1 MREPPPTPSRSPRR
15 RAGSI
20 SSAAQTGR
28 NYVLVLVGLLAAGL
42 VLECAR
48 HLIRRDEPAPPLE
61 ADEANYLPDPR
72 TKLAPGDTINE
83 YQLVSLA
90 GHAGGNKLPAPIE
103 GIQHFTPAL
112 PHPRDACALTESEP
126 GAQTSF
132 RWAIKKRLNRGAH
145 GEVWAAVREDR
156 DYVLKRMFLEKGAHV
171 RLAAAR
177 EAWFGA
183 ALQGHFVES
192 FATARG
198 DVWLVF
204 EHAGRSLHDHLF
216 EADPTIGVL
225 RPTRAWRQLRLDA
238 DGPRKFAELCVGL
251 LEATAAVHAAGVVHR
266 DVWSG
271 VRSHAIAAT
280 RRLRRSSPR
289 TSPST
294 SPTKV
299 TYK

>member
-1 MREPPPTPSRSPRR
+1 MREPPPTPVAVAAPQSRLHLVGSTDRQELRLSPRR
-15 RAGSI
+15 TISGWLSIRVRTPFDTTRRA
-20 SSAAQTGR
+20 R
-28 NYVLVLVGLLAAGL
+28 NTIEEDENKLPPRPAHEIRTRRHRQRLRARVAG
-42 VLECAR
+42 
-48 HLIRRDEPAPPLE
+48 
-61 ADEANYLPDPR
+61 
-72 TKLAPGDTINE
+72 G
-83 YQLVSLA
+83 Q
-90 GHAGGNKLPAPIE
+90 AGGNKLPAPIE
-103 GIQHFTPAL
+103 GITHFTPAL

-145 GEVWAAVREDR
+145 GEVWAAVREER

-183 ALQGHFVES
+183 ALGGHFVES

-251 LEATAAVHAAGVVHR
+251 SR
-266 DVWSG
+266 
-271 VRSHAIAAT
+271 RRRPCT
-280 RRLRRSSPR
+280 RRASCTATSRAVRKSRHRRGR
-289 TSPST
+289 GDG
-294 SPTKV
+294 V
-299 TYK
+299 WVAM